1 MKYTLTRI
9 DPDAPVERYPQEQIQ
24 TVDDPLAQDATRGI
38 MMGRLEEVLQDTVN
52 VSIHRN
58 SIDTGKMRRSS
69 LDPTFLLA

>member
-1 MKYTLTRI
+1 MKTTLTLSALVAACLLA
-9 DPDAPVERYPQEQIQ
+9 APVTAKEWKTVRFGVEGAYPPFSW
-24 TVDDPLAQDATRGI
+24 TDASGEI
-38 MMGRLEEVLQDTVN
+38 

>member
-1 MKYTLTRI
+1 MEKVLPESVPTRHLSG
-9 DPDAPVERYPQEQIQ
+9 PLSPHELQQLFAQAPV
-24 TVDDPLAQDATRGI
+24 G
-38 MMGRLEEVLQDTVN
+38 